1 MRLPFAYAAALATL
15 LVLDAIWLSQT
26 FATIYRPVL
35 GPLQGAKTNWPAA
48 AVFYLIYPIGIL
60 FFASVPAL
68 RGGGWTAALFSG
80 VVLGFFT
87 YATYDLT
94 NFATLRGWT
103 LNITLWDIGWGM
115 VITGPAA
122 TAAYIAASLAGRTS

>member
-1 MRLPFAYAAALATL
+1 MRLPLSYAAALATL

-26 FATIYRPVL
+26 FATIYKPVL
-35 GPLQGAKTNWPAA
+35 GPLQADKPNWPAA
-48 AVFYLIYPIGIL
+48 AIFYLIYPVGIM
-60 FFASVPAL
+60 FFAAMPAL

-94 NFATLRGWT
+94 NFATLRGWN

-115 VITGPAA
+115 VITGAAA
-122 TAAYIAASLAGRTS
+122 TASYLTASKLGS